1 MVQSQTR
8 TCLFTITAA
17 EGGCTKPHV
26 FSPLPKT
33 DTTTP
38 GESPSY
44 GFQRFVSFST
54 KFRWDQKC
62 LFIFVFFSMDGGRG
76 EWETSKEAK
85 WRMSWSAMIQQNFI
99 FSLVLTISIKILQI
113 AANFSPSAWFDY
125 WVLWAAQTKKSP
137 CKHQPL
143 YLAWS
148 FKIALKMKFLEHFSC
163 HTKYFFPPSFP
174 SKCIQK
180 NVKWG
185 WEKWAEGN

>member
-1 MVQSQTR
+1 MCSPHCPKQIQLLLESLPPMVSRDLCLSQQNSDETR
-8 TCLFTITAA
+8 
-17 EGGCTKPHV
+17 
-26 FSPLPKT
+26 S
-33 DTTTP
+33 
-38 GESPSY
+38 
-44 GFQRFVSFST
+44 VSLS
-54 KFRWDQKC
+54 
-62 LFIFVFFSMDGGRG
+62 LVFFSVDGGRG

-125 WVLWAAQTKKSP
+125 WVLWAAQTQKSP

-174 SKCIQK
+174 SKWIQK